1 MASKINIHLY
11 EDRDTADVDITEDS
25 IIKHKL
31 VSLTDLEQCFLR
43 SKGEEKMRFE
53 GLMPEGLISYSC
65 SVTESYIVL
74 RYPAQKM
81 TYFSTFADP
90 YPDFPMPNLA
100 FGILMNK
107 DHMILRTFLRVLP
120 QGHLTLDSPLYY
132 YPFSNVYDNGE
143 ICMGKNEA
151 LTYDHLQSLENY
163 PPYVLTLP
171 NNADLFANLHNKRG
185 WEYKELLH
193 KLAKKKPDYYYK
205 NVLVRVPG
213 QTLKDFCTLGGKII

>member
-1 MASKINIHLY
+1 MENGINIRLY
-11 EDRDTADVDITEDS
+11 ENKCIADIDIFENG
-25 IIKHKL
+25 IIKNKTL
-31 VSLTDLEQCFLR
+31 SILDLEQCFVQ
-43 SKGEEKMRFE
+43 GQEERKMRFN

-74 RYPAQKM
+74 RYPAQKI
-81 TYFSTFADP
+81 TYFSTFSDP
-90 YPDFPMPNLA
+90 YPDFPMPNLV
-100 FGILMNK
+100 FGILMNR

-120 QGHLTLDSPLYY
+120 QGPLTLDSPLYY

-143 ICMGKNEA
+143 ICMGNNEA

-163 PPYVLTLP
+163 PPYVLSLP
-171 NNADLFANLHNKRG
+171 NNADLFESMHNKPRL
-185 WEYKELLH
+185 EYKELLK
-193 KLAKKKPDYYYK
+193 KLAKKRLNYYYK